1 VTCTL
6 TYISKSEVPNSLR
19 GGAFE
24 CQDDADLCAC
34 RGWTF
39 DDSGPSGRLWAKP
52 GPTIEFDFEPELD
65 RIVEIQ
71 RIALLMGDV
80 EFVCPKRP
88 PSPAARG
95 LLASPATQASVSK
108 QYAAVRRS
116 FTTQSRSAHAAA
128 SHQRVTELLS
138 TLDLD
143 ETRRE
148 EALTRINFAAD
159 HLLDLVTDVLDI
171 SRIEAG
177 ALTLHW
183 ECRAGSVTS
192 RHRSFLRAHSDRQ
205 TTTTPT
211 SSGRRDHRSGTSS
224 GTAGRSR

>member
-1 VTCTL
+1 MRELPLSTVRYIQRAQARRPSFFRDFSDGAFHMFRPGSGSRQGREFRRNARWREEVRVTCTL

-34 RGWTF
+34 RGWTI

-108 QYAAVRRS
+108 
-116 FTTQSRSAHAAA
+116 
-128 SHQRVTELLS
+128 
-138 TLDLD
+138 
-143 ETRRE
+143 
-148 EALTRINFAAD
+148 
-159 HLLDLVTDVLDI
+159 
-171 SRIEAG
+171 
-177 ALTLHW
+177 
-183 ECRAGSVTS
+183 
-192 RHRSFLRAHSDRQ
+192 
-205 TTTTPT
+205 
-211 SSGRRDHRSGTSS
+211 
-224 GTAGRSR
+224 